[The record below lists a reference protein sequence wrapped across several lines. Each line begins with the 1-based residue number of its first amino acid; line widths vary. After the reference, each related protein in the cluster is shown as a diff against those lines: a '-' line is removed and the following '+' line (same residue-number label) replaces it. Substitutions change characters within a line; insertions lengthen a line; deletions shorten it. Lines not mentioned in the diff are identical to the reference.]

1 MQKTFT
7 EKVWELQ
14 IKFSEFDCLTGYLD
28 FFKTNFIFT
37 FNGKKFA
44 FMLFALMLF
53 GTKSLFTNPGIL
65 IDGDW
70 TTTSDWLGI
79 PSRSECSVKA
89 YLVPRMS
96 DDHFFSFQ
104 FWIWKQSFKY
114 NFVRPWVQPL
124 YRREENSKLYFTFR
138 NKWENWNIETKRKM
152 IITDIGGNIVIWI
165 GE

>member
-1 MQKTFT
+1 
-7 EKVWELQ
+7 
-14 IKFSEFDCLTGYLD
+14 
-28 FFKTNFIFT
+28 
-37 FNGKKFA
+37 
-44 FMLFALMLF
+44 MLF

-79 PSRSECSVKA
+79 PSRSECNVKA

-114 NFVRPWVQPL
+114 IFVRPWVQPL
-124 YRREENSKLYFTFR
+124 FRRKENSKLYFTFR